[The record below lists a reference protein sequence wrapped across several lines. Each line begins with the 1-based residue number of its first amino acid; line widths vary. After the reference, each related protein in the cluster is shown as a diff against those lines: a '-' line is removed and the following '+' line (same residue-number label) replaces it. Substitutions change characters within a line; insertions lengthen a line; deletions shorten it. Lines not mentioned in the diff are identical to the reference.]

1 MNQVVVVDA
10 ESAPARRGPKPL
22 YSEALKEKFFEAIQA
37 GLTERD
43 ACWANGFSED
53 TLNRW
58 KRGEGGAPEDFLDQL
73 RQVKARR
80 TMTWFNIVRRKAAGR
95 QDKDGNW
102 IVEPSLSAALE
113 LIDRC
118 APEYRK
124 NPRHEVMLNTGMQ
137 QESDAGLLAMLK
149 IDLLSP
155 QEQFV
160 FAKLLE
166 KMSGEPDV
174 IVPAI
179 EAGDGTGNDAG

>member
-10 ESAPARRGPKPL
+10 DSRPNNRRGPKPL
-22 YSEALKEKFFEAIQA
+22 YSEELKGKFFEAIQA
-37 GLTERD
+37 GLSERD

-58 KRGEGGAPEDFLDQL
+58 KRGEGGAPEDFFDQL
-73 RQVKARR
+73 RQQKARR

-102 IVEPSLSAALE
+102 VAEPNLSAALE

-124 NPRHEVMLNTGMQ
+124 NPRHEVMVSANLQ
-137 QESDAGLLAMLK
+137 QETDAGLLAQLK

-166 KMSGEPDV
+166 KMSGEPDG
-174 IVPAI
+174 IIP
-179 EAGDGTGNDAG
+179 ELGPGDDER